1 MMTEIETRLLGLFKH
16 YVEDSTRRDERLA
29 RLLNDVSAH
38 LGKLETLCQRLIDE
52 LEKS

>member
-1 MMTEIETRLLGLFKH
+1 MTELETRLVGLFTH
-16 YVEDSTRRDERLA
+16 YVEDSAMRDKTLVE
-29 RLLNDVSAH
+29 LLNDVSDH